1 MKQYKIMKLNTKK
14 IEDELKRIGK
24 NKKWLAKK
32 MGVYP
37 SMITYIFH
45 NKPITQ
51 AERIAEVFGIDPKDL
66 IK

>member
-1 MKQYKIMKLNTKK
+1 MELNTEK
-14 IEDELKRIGK
+14 IETELKRIGK

-51 AERIAEVFGIDPKDL
+51 AERIAKALNLNARDL